1 MTAIVHKGKPS
12 FGAGTIILGGLSL
25 FGLALMIIRWVT
37 GLGTVTAMVDNR
49 GWGIWIGFDVL
60 CGIALASGAFTVAAT
75 VYIFQLKE
83 FYPILRPTVLTG
95 FLGYALAALS
105 IAIDLGFPYRIWHL
119 LIYWNVHSPL
129 FEVGWCVMTYVT
141 VLGLEISPIV
151 FEKYNLKAPLKLIRS
166 ITIPL
171 VIFGVILSTMH
182 QSSLGTLFL
191 PMASKINPLWYSGIM
206 PILFFI
212 SAVAAGLSMVII
224 ESNLSAAGLNHLLEV
239 RLIGKIAKVIPY
251 VLGLYLG
258 IRIIDMLIAGDL
270 KYMFTGD
277 LMSILFWVEMIVG
290 VILPI
295 IFFSMPSIRE
305 NRYKMFWTAILV
317 VFGLIFNRLNISL
330 IGLEGAPYWPTWQE
344 LFISIGMVS
353 IGAFV
358 FVLASRYLA
367 VFAAHTEVKAEK

>member
-1 MTAIVHKGKPS
+1 MTAIVQRSKPS
-12 FGAGTIILGGLSL
+12 FGPGTIVLAGLSI
-25 FGLALMIIRWVT
+25 FGFALMIIRWVT
-37 GLGTVTAMVDNR
+37 GLGATTAMVDGR

-60 CGIALASGAFTVAAT
+60 CGIALAAGAFSVAAT

-95 FLGYALAALS
+95 FIGYGLAALS
-105 IAIDLGFPYRIWHL
+105 ISIDLGFPYRIWHL

-129 FEVGWCVMTYVT
+129 FEVGWCVMTYLT

-151 FEKYNLKAPLKLIRS
+151 FEKFNLKAPLKLIRS

-171 VIFGVILSTMH
+171 VILGVVLSTMH

-191 PMASKINPLWYSGIM
+191 PMLSRVNPLWYSAIM

-224 ESNLSAAGLNHLLEV
+224 EATMSSAGLNHRLEV
-239 RLIGKIAKVIPY
+239 GLLGKLAKAIPY
-251 VLGLYLG
+251 ILGLYLTL
-258 IRIIDMLIAGDL
+258 RVVDMLVVGDL
-270 KYMFTGD
+270 RYMFARD
-277 LMSILFWVEMIVG
+277 LYSLLFWAELILGVIVPIILFS
-290 VILPI
+290 LPAT
-295 IFFSMPSIRE
+295 RK
-305 NRYKMFWTAILV
+305 NRYRMFWTAILV
-317 VFGLIFNRLNISL
+317 VFGLIFNRINISL
-330 IGLEGAPYWPTWQE
+330 IGFDGAPYWPTWQE

-353 IGAFV
+353 IGALV

-367 VFAAHTEVKAEK
+367 VFSSHHPEKTE